1 MNYKLVKDI
10 LDLVQEFETENLNS
24 NYSADIEGFK
34 QWMKST
40 HSKNSENKEEPDWEG
55 KEKGRSPESVIS
67 TSLLHLN
74 RYAKNYS
81 KSAIQG
87 SDFSTQEDFIYLII
101 LKSFGSM
108 TKMELIK
115 RNIHDKSVGIK
126 IIDRLLEKKWINQRN
141 SQSDKRSRI
150 VSLTQLG
157 EKALGQQMDKIRQ
170 ASKIVTGNL
179 NWEEKMELIRLLQ
192 KLDDFHNPI
201 YHENIDTSELIDA
214 VYTNYLTT
222 NN

>member
-34 QWMKST
+34 QWIQTKCIQNPL
-40 HSKNSENKEEPDWEG
+40 KKEEPNWEG

-81 KSAIQG
+81 KSAIQD
-87 SDFSTQEDFIYLII
+87 SEFSTQEDFIYLII

-150 VSLTQLG
+150 VSITSQG
-157 EKALGQQMDKIRQ
+157 EKALDQQMNKIRQ
-170 ASKIVTGNL
+170 ASRIVTGNL

-201 YHENIDTSELIDA
+201 YHKNIDTSELIDA